1 MHPVPSPA
9 GYGLQLDGFH
19 IPVDLFRAQWNCSVS
34 ELRPQYRRQLY
45 IQGLRLY
52 ELEVVVTLSLLA
64 WDRGGEQLARL
75 EPQPPY

>member
-34 ELRPQYRRQLY
+34 ELRPSTGDSCTYK
-45 IQGLRLY
+45 
-52 ELEVVVTLSLLA
+52 
-64 WDRGGEQLARL
+64 D
-75 EPQPPY
+75 